1 MNFDIIFVRGI
12 LFIFKD
18 IFCIWMKTHTLIK
31 EIRLHRECK
40 FDSINHIM
48 IKDLI
53 LIFELLQ
60 FFIELLLLVGCGT
73 GKV

>member
-1 MNFDIIFVRGI
+1 MNFDIIFVRWI
-12 LFIFKD
+12 LFIFED
-18 IFCIWMKTHTLIK
+18 IFRIWMKTHTLIK
-31 EIRLHRECK
+31 EISLHRECK
-40 FDSINHIM
+40 LDPINHVM

>member
-1 MNFDIIFVRGI
+1 MDFDIILVRRI
-12 LFIFKD
+12 LFIFED
-18 IFCIWMKTHTLIK
+18 IFGIWMKTHTLIK

>member
-1 MNFDIIFVRGI
+1 MNFDIILVRWI
-12 LFIFKD
+12 LFIFED
-18 IFCIWMKTHTLIK
+18 IFGIWMKTHTLIK

-40 FDSINHIM
+40 FDPINHVM